1 MKNRNEN
8 NMNSLTHI
16 EDEGPGVKIE
26 RVHQYGICS
35 EWKCKTF
42 DEEIRINQRRA
53 RILREEGPDANLLN
67 FTLW

>member
-16 EDEGPGVKIE
+16 EYEGPDVKIE

-53 RILREEGPDANLLN
+53 RI
-67 FTLW
+67 